1 MLPKG
6 WLALKAE
13 THDYETTFPMRLC
26 APPAQVFPLMKPN
39 MAEYLHI
46 SFHHICWNLTDPPVS

>member
-26 APPAQVFPLMKPN
+26 ASPAQVFSLITN
-39 MAEYLHI
+39 MAEHLHI
-46 SFHHICWNLTDPPVS
+46 SFNQICWNLTDAPVS